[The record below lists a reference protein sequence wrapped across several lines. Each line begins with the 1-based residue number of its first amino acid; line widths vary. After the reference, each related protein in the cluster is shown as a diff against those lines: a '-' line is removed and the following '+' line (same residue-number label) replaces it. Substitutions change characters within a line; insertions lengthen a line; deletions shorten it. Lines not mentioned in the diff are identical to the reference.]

1 MNDSSYIPV
10 DGGVCAPQ
18 GFLGSAV
25 SCGIK
30 KPTATRLDLALIYS
44 TEPCV
49 SAGTFTTNRVQA
61 ACVKVSREH
70 LRKGNIRAIVANS
83 GNANACTGT
92 RGVED
97 ARGEC
102 RSVAELLGLEPAE
115 VAVCSTGV
123 IGLPMP
129 MMRIYPKFP
138 ELAEG
143 LSRDKGH
150 EVAQAVMTS
159 DTKEKIIA
167 IEFVV
172 QGKPVRIG
180 ACCKG
185 AGMINPC
192 MATMLCFITTDAGVS
207 RDVLELC
214 VQSGVKSSFNCIT
227 IDGDMSTNDTVLVMA
242 NGASGV
248 KLETPEDIYAFQQAL
263 AHVMLELAKHIVQ
276 DGERV
281 TKFVTVHVTG
291 GRTED
296 EAKKA
301 AEAVAKS
308 SLVKSSWNGND
319 PNWGRIIHAVGY
331 CGAKVDEEKIDIDI
345 AGLAGLPRR
354 RAGGYSV
361 RRFAAS
367 RAGSRVPG
375 GYQFESGRVFP
386 YGVYHGFVSG
396 ICGFQPFRVCILE
409 PGESGRP
416 DLLTVSVMARGKCRQ
431 GKAGGMAPA
440 AGMLMEVRRLLDEG
454 AFRASR
460 AQRFCTG
467 AADCCRFRLTGET
480 PHVTLGEAWVAWKA
494 WRASGRTRLELPPDG
509 SCPFLS
515 GQGRCMIYEG
525 RPLACR
531 THFCVPAGGAL
542 PRREVIDLIH
552 ALEDIDAALGGDG
565 AAGCPEA
572 VERLSR
578 KGPADGRKRRR

>member
-1 MNDSSYIPV
+1 MNHSAYTHI

-18 GFLGSAV
+18 GFLGNAV

-44 TEPCV
+44 TEPTV

-70 LRKGNIRAIVANS
+70 LRKGNIRAIIANS
-83 GNANACTGT
+83 GNANACTGEP
-92 RGVED
+92 GMAD
-97 ARGEC
+97 AKEEC
-102 RSVAELLGLEPAE
+102 RQMAEILGIKPTEIG
-115 VAVCSTGV
+115 VCSTGV

-138 ELAEG
+138 ELAAG
-143 LSRDKGH
+143 LSTAKGH

-167 IEFVV
+167 IEFEL

-192 MATMLCFITTDAGVS
+192 MATMLCFITTDAAIS

-214 VQSGVKSSFNCIT
+214 VQSGVKNSFNCIT

-248 KLETPEDIYAFQQAL
+248 TLMEPDDIYAFQQAL
-263 AHVMLELAKHIVQ
+263 GYVMLEMAKHIVQ

-296 EAKKA
+296 EARKA

-308 SLVKSSWNGND
+308 ALVKSSWNGND

-331 CGAKVDEEKIDIDI
+331 CGAKVEEEKIDIDI
-345 AGLAGLPRR
+345 AGLPA
-354 RAGGYSV
+354 
-361 RRFAAS
+361 
-367 RAGSRVPG
+367 
-375 GYQFESGRVFP
+375 
-386 YGVYHGFVSG
+386 
-396 ICGFQPFRVCILE
+396 
-409 PGESGRP
+409 
-416 DLLTVSVMARGKCRQ
+416 CR
-431 GKAGGMAPA
+431 GGMQT
-440 AGMLMEVRRLLDEG
+440 D
-454 AFRASR
+454 
-460 AQRFCTG
+460 
-467 AADCCRFRLTGET
+467 T
-480 PHVTLGEAWVAWKA
+480 PSDNLREAV
-494 WRASGRTRLELPPDG
+494 
-509 SCPFLS
+509 
-515 GQGRCMIYEG
+515 Q
-525 RPLACR
+525 
-531 THFCVPAGGAL
+531 VPAFTVDINLNRG
-542 PRREVIDLIH
+542 EFCHTVYTTDLS
-552 ALEDIDAALGGDG
+552 
-565 AAGCPEA
+565 PEYVDFNRSEYA
-572 VERLSR
+572 YWNQA
-578 KGPADGRKRRR
+578 KADGLTK